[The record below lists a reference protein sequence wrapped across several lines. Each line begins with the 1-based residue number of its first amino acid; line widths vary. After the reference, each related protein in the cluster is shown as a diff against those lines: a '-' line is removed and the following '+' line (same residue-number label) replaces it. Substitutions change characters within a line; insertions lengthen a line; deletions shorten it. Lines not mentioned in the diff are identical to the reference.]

1 MLNKK
6 RILLICKETYSYP
19 LYFLAKKL
27 RNNNKVA
34 SYFFNPSECMYN
46 ECLLNANTYYKYKK
60 LKNVK
65 MYDTKDI
72 AKLFTENINNPPVD
86 FDYIEYIENNY
97 THYKNINMQLLTTQK
112 MSTYYHNRIY
122 YVDSTYRQQLYW
134 LELNYKKA
142 FKILDTFKPDVIFD
156 LDNSELARSVIN
168 EIAYMMGIPYITIEH
183 PRYESYKIPT
193 YSLGVGFDKSLEIV
207 YKEKLSLKNKDL
219 QNEIEYIKQFREKKK
234 IMADEFKNHVTSKY
248 EKDSIITSIKTL
260 IGKAIYFW
268 NQDITTRNLK
278 IKRKNQVIF
287 PNSIKYIMFYAKCEI
302 KKWYLY
308 GKNSLFSDPIK
319 NEKYVYI
326 PLHLMPESTTFVKAP
341 MYINELLI
349 IEQVSKSLPAGWM
362 LYVKEHPAMIG
373 ERKLSFY
380 KKVNQLSNV
389 KMVSINYYKDPKPW
403 IINAQG
409 VITITG
415 TSAYE
420 AAMLGKKS
428 IVFGNV
434 PFTLIDGVTSVS
446 SFEELPELLAS
457 FGVVDNIKSCAAYI
471 AAVKSVGTEIRLKY
485 LMDEG
490 EEIIKGKKAISDDFQ
505 KQVEQLEDFFEK
517 AYEKY
522 YDIIR

>member
-6 RILLICKETYSYP
+6 RILLICKEAYSYP
-19 LYFLAKKL
+19 LYFLAKKW
-27 RNNNKVA
+27 RNHNKVA
-34 SYFFNPSECMYN
+34 SYFFNSSESMYN
-46 ECLLNANTYYKYKK
+46 ECLYNANTYYKYKK
-60 LKNVK
+60 LKNIK
-65 MYDTKDI
+65 IYNTKDV

-97 THYKNINMQLLTTQK
+97 THYKNINMQILTTQK
-112 MSTYYHNRIY
+112 MSTYYHNRTYAIN
-122 YVDSTYRQQLYW
+122 STYRQQLYW
-134 LELNYKKA
+134 LELIYKKA

-156 LDNSELARSVIN
+156 LDNSELTRSVIN
-168 EIAYMMGIPYITIEH
+168 EIAYVTGTPYITIEQ

-193 YSLGVGFDKSLEIV
+193 YSLGVGFNKSLEIV

-234 IMADEFKNHVTSKY
+234 IMADKFKNHVTSKY
-248 EKDSIITSIKTL
+248 ERDSIITSIKTL

-278 IKRKNQVIF
+278 IKRKNQIIF
-287 PNSIKYIMFYAKCEI
+287 PNSIKYMMFYTKCEI

-319 NEKYVYI
+319 NEKYVYMS
-326 PLHLMPESTTFVKAP
+326 LHLIPESTTFVKAP
-341 MYINELLI
+341 LYINELLL

-362 LYVKEHPAMIG
+362 LYVKEHQAMIG

-380 KKVNQLSNV
+380 KKVNQLPNV

-403 IINAQG
+403 IINAQS

-420 AAMLGKKS
+420 AALLGKKS

-434 PFTLIDGVTSVS
+434 PFTLIDSVTSVP

-471 AAVKSVGTEIRLKY
+471 AAVKSVGTEIRLRY
-485 LMDEG
+485 LMEEG
-490 EEIIKGKKAISDDFQ
+490 EEIIKGKKVISDDFQ